1 MNNQSTRFKKIQVE
15 ISEITGKSE
24 VEFDSQHSKNTVK
37 WIRRL
42 EKNPSKELLIAAL
55 AHDIE
60 RGLPPSV
67 LKRPDETY
75 DNYKMRHAQRSS
87 EIIANLMLKF
97 NFTHNSI
104 EKVRKLVKNHEVGG
118 DKETNIL
125 RDADSVA
132 FFDSLDSNVKRY
144 IKKGGFGSTKDRI
157 KDKIIFMY
165 QRTSSRAKRLIKSLD
180 FENKELRIIC
190 SDISERC

>member
-1 MNNQSTRFKKIQVE
+1 MIFRKIKAE
-15 ISEITGKSE
+15 ISEIIGRSDEK
-24 VEFDSQHSKNTVK
+24 FDSQHSINTVK
-37 WIRRL
+37 WIKRL

-60 RGLPPSV
+60 RGVTPTV
-67 LKRPDETY
+67 HKRPNETY
-75 DNYKMRHAQRSS
+75 DDYKMRHAQRSS

-97 NFTHNSI
+97 NFAHNSI

-132 FFDSLDSNVKRY
+132 FFDSLDSNVKQY
-144 IKKGGFGSTKDRI
+144 INRGGFESTKDRI
-157 KDKIIFMY
+157 KDKIVFMY
-165 QRTSSRAKRLIKSLD
+165 QRTSSRAKRLIKTIN
-180 FENKELRIIC
+180 FEDRELRIIC
-190 SDISERC
+190 NDIFKGG